1 MDGETKILL
10 VDDEADF
17 TRPMAAWLC
26 SEGYGVSVAGDG
38 GTAIALIKENPP
50 DIVFLDLKMPGM
62 DGSEVLKSIRGF
74 NKDIPIIIITAY
86 VDDPKIQ
93 QMSEHGISGVF
104 YKGDDFIEGLS
115 LIKSVLRLKKK

>member
-1 MDGETKILL
+1 MDEEIKILL

-17 TRPMAAWLC
+17 TRPMSAWLN
-26 SEGYGVSVAGDG
+26 SEGYSVTIAEDG
-38 GTAIALIKENPP
+38 GAAINLIRENPP

-62 DGSEVLKSIRGF
+62 DGAEVLRNIRAF

-86 VDDPKIQ
+86 VDDPKVQ
-93 QMSEHGISGVF
+93 EMGEHGISGVF

-115 LIKSVLRLKKK
+115 LIKSVLRLKRK

>member
-1 MDGETKILL
+1 MDEETKILL

-17 TRPMAAWLC
+17 TRPMSAWLS
-26 SEGYGVSVAGDG
+26 SEGYSVTVAEDG
-38 GTAIALIKENPP
+38 GTALNLIRENPP

-62 DGSEVLKSIRGF
+62 DGAEVLRNIRVF
-74 NKDIPIIIITAY
+74 NKNIPIIVITAY
-86 VDDPKIQ
+86 VDDPKVKE
-93 QMSEHGISGVF
+93 MGEYDISGVF